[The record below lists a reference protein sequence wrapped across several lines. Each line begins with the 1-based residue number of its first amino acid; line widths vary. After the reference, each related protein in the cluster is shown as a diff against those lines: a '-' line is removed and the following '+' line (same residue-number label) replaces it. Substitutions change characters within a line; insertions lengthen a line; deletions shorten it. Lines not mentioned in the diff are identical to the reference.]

1 MNPLDIEEVKKVCE
15 EKGPVDITPDA
26 DGMLKFEEYLKI
38 FSIIVL
44 CQIRFAKRIED
55 ENKDNRRALLQTGNR
70 QQFAMVTTK

>member
-1 MNPLDIEEVKKVCE
+1 
-15 EKGPVDITPDA
+15 
-26 DGMLKFEEYLKI
+26 MLKFEEYLKI